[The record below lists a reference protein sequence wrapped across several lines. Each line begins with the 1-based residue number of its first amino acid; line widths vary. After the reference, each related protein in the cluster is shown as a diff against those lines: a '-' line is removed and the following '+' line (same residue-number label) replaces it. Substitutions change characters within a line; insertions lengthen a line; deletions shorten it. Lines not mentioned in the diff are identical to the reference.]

1 MLSCFFT
8 IPIFV
13 SHTALPILQ
22 YLAYCLLPILFLIF
36 NRKGTII
43 VAKEGAMNVGIVRDE
58 IFLEHIT
65 DDYHPENPNRLK
77 YIYTMLNSID
87 KEGITYTP
95 PRVATHDEIALIH
108 DHAYIASIAATEG
121 KMQRRLDP
129 DTVTSPKSYEAACLA
144 AGGVLQLAD
153 MLFSSEIQNGFALV
167 RPPGHHAER
176 NRAMGF
182 CLFNNIA
189 IGARYLEK
197 RYGLKRIV
205 IVDFDLH
212 HGNGTQHSFYGDSS
226 ILYFSTHQ
234 YPYYPGTGW
243 YNETGEGNGK
253 GYTINIPLSHGMG
266 DDDYEYVFREVL
278 IPITDQYKPEAVLV
292 SAGFDSYYNDPL
304 GGMSV
309 TEGGFATM
317 TKILLEIAD
326 KHCNGKV
333 ICALEGG
340 YDLNGLATS
349 VKAVTME
356 LKGTSMFT
364 PDKKINPSNEIQET
378 VDKVKQVLRPFWGE
392 L

>member
-1 MLSCFFT
+1 
-8 IPIFV
+8 
-13 SHTALPILQ
+13 
-22 YLAYCLLPILFLIF
+22 LIF
-36 NRKGTII
+36 HGKGTILL
-43 VAKEGAMNVGIVRDE
+43 AKEGIMNVGIVRDE

-77 YIYTMLNSID
+77 YVYAMLNGID
-87 KEGITYTP
+87 KEGITYTS

-108 DHAYIASIAATEG
+108 DPAYIASIAATEG

-153 MLFSSEIQNGFALV
+153 MLVSSEIKNGFALV
-167 RPPGHHAER
+167 RPPGHHAEK
-176 NRAMGF
+176 NKAMGF

-197 RYGLKRIV
+197 KHGLRRIL

-212 HGNGTQHSFYGDSS
+212 HGNGTQHSFYEDSS

-253 GYTINIPLSHGMG
+253 GYTINIPLSYGMG
-266 DDDYEYVFREVL
+266 DDDYEYAFREVL
-278 IPITDQYKPEAVLV
+278 VPIADRYKPEAVLV

-304 GGMSV
+304 GGMAV

-317 TKILLEIAD
+317 TKILMEVAK

-333 ICALEGG
+333 LCALEGG
-340 YDLNGLATS
+340 YDLNGLTTS

-356 LKGTSMFT
+356 LKGTPMYT
-364 PDKKINPSNEIQET
+364 PDKDTNPSNEIKET
-378 VDKVKQVLRPFWGE
+378 LGKVKQVLQPFWGE
-392 L
+392 F

>member
-1 MLSCFFT
+1 
-8 IPIFV
+8 
-13 SHTALPILQ
+13 
-22 YLAYCLLPILFLIF
+22 
-36 NRKGTII
+36 
-43 VAKEGAMNVGIVRDE
+43 MNIGIVRDE

-77 YIYTMLNSID
+77 YIYTMLNGID
-87 KEGITYTP
+87 KEGITYSS
-95 PRVATHDEIALIH
+95 PRVATHDEIALVH
-108 DHAYIASIAATEG
+108 DHSYIDSIAATDG
-121 KMQRRLDP
+121 KMQKRLDP

-153 MLFSSEIQNGFALV
+153 MLFAGEIQSGFALV

-176 NRAMGF
+176 NKAMGF

-189 IGARYLEK
+189 VGARYLEK
-197 RYGLKRIV
+197 KYGLKRIV

-212 HGNGTQHSFYGDSS
+212 HGNGTQHSFYEDSS

-253 GYTINIPLSHGMG
+253 GYTINIPLSYGMG
-266 DDDYEYVFREVL
+266 DDDYEYAFREVL

-304 GGMSV
+304 GGMAE

-317 TKILLEIAD
+317 TRILLEIAD
-326 KHCNGKV
+326 KYCNGRV
-333 ICALEGG
+333 LYTLEGG

-349 VKAVTME
+349 VKAVIME
-356 LKGTSMFT
+356 LRGTPMFT
-364 PDKKINPSNEIQET
+364 PDKKINPSNEIKEIT
-378 VDKVKQVLRPFWGE
+378 EKVKQILRPFWGE

>member
-1 MLSCFFT
+1 MHFIL
-8 IPIFV
+8 
-13 SHTALPILQ
+13 ILQ
-22 YLAYCLLPILFLIF
+22 SFRDFCLPILFLIF
-36 NRKGTII
+36 HRKDTII
-43 VAKEGAMNVGIVRDE
+43 VPKEDDMNVGIVRDE

-77 YIYTMLNSID
+77 YIYAMLNSID
-87 KEGITYTP
+87 KGGVIYAA
-95 PRVATHDEIALIH
+95 PRVATHEEIALIH
-108 DHAYIASIAATEG
+108 DPAYISSIAATDG

-153 MLFSSEIQNGFALV
+153 MLFAGEIQNGFALV

-176 NRAMGF
+176 NKAMGF

-197 RYGLKRIV
+197 KYGLKRIA
-205 IVDFDLH
+205 IVDYDLH
-212 HGNGTQHSFYGDSS
+212 HGNGTQHSFYEDSS

-253 GYTINIPLSHGMG
+253 GYTINIPLSYGMG
-266 DDDYEYVFREVL
+266 DDDYEYAFREVL
-278 IPITDQYKPEAVLV
+278 IPITEQYKPEAVLV

-304 GGMSV
+304 GGMAV

-317 TKILLEIAD
+317 TRILMEIAD

-333 ICALEGG
+333 LCSLEGG
-340 YDLNGLATS
+340 YDLNGLTTS

-356 LKGTSMFT
+356 LKGTPMYT
-364 PDKKINPSNEIQET
+364 PDKEINPSNEIKEI
-378 VDKVKQVLRPFWGE
+378 VGKVKQVLKSFWGDF
-392 L
+392 